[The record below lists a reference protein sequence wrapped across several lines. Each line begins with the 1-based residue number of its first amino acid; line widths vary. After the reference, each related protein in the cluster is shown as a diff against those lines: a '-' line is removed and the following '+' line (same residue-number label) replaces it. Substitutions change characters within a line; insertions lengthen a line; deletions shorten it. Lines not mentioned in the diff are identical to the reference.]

1 MGKWTVSFTNV
12 FELSSKAFL
21 ARILDKDNAETLDS
35 DSFGIVGFG
44 IVITVSLTVLGTS
57 IASTGSSSFIFGEGI
72 AMTSSAT
79 FGVSVFLTTSTIE

>member
-21 ARILDKDNAETLDS
+21 ARILDNDNAETLGS

-44 IVITVSLTVLGTS
+44 ISIIGAVTVVTISSTSFGISSILSDEGVADVTSVSL
-57 IASTGSSSFIFGEGI
+57 
-72 AMTSSAT
+72 
-79 FGVSVFLTTSTIE
+79 GVSVLFTTSTIE

>member
-21 ARILDKDNAETLDS
+21 ARILDNDNAETLGS

-44 IVITVSLTVLGTS
+44 ISRTGAVTVVTIFSTS
-57 IASTGSSSFIFGEGI
+57 FGISSILSDEGV
-72 AMTSSAT
+72 ADVNSAT